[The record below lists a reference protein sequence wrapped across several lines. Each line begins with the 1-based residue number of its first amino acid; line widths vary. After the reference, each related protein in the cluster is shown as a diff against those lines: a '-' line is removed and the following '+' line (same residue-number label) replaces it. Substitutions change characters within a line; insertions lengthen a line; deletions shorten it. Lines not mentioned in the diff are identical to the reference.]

1 MSDNVGRLLERL
13 NTETELFTVSEVRAL
28 MEYVERSALNDIYG
42 KTRILQHAEMS
53 RAILEKSQ
61 EAMETLVSSW
71 EPTRAPVFKVV
82 NYEQTQEERA

>member
-13 NTETELFTVSEVRAL
+13 NNDAELFTVAEVRAI
-28 MEYVERSALNDIYG
+28 MDYVERKSLNDIYA

-61 EAMETLVSSW
+61 EAMDILVSSI
-71 EPTRAPVFKVV
+71 EPVPTPVFKVV
-82 NYEQTQEERA
+82 NYEQTQEARS

>member
-1 MSDNVGRLLERL
+1 MSDNVARLLERL
-13 NTETELFTVSEVRAL
+13 SDDNETFTSDEVKSV
-28 MEYVERSALNDIYG
+28 MEYVERKSLNDIYG

-61 EAMETLVSSW
+61 EAMDILVSSV
-71 EPTRAPVFKVV
+71 EQVPTPVFKVV